1 MKIVLVSPP
10 WPLFNRPSIQIAA
23 LKSYLRQEQ
32 PYVDISCHHPY
43 LDLAARIGFDTYQ
56 IISESNWASEAICA
70 GIIFPEMKDDCNR
83 LFLKTI
89 ERRTVQGKK
98 KPSQPFEPEMV
109 RSVANEVLTS
119 FVSSLDLDAI
129 NLVGLTVS
137 INQLTAAF
145 VIARA
150 VKSFAPS
157 IPIVLGGAAVSG
169 MAGLSILRS
178 FPEIDY
184 VIDGEGERP
193 LSGLIDFL
201 LGKKDSLP
209 KAVYGKM
216 DLPGNKCVRLG
227 HQQKALSD
235 GWQKNQIDCIDTLPM
250 PDFDDYFRDLLRL
263 GPNKRFFPVLPVEF
277 SRGCW
282 WARCNFCNLNLQW
295 SGYRSKS
302 AEKVASEIDM
312 LARRYGLLDFAFMD
326 NSLPRHDAVEFF
338 DLLKGH
344 GRDYRFFAEVRAD
357 YSRDELNAMAMGGL
371 KVIQVGIEALSQ
383 SLLRRMRKGVS
394 VMDNIAVM
402 RHAEEYGLELSANL
416 ILHFPGSTD
425 DEVEETLSVLEFV
438 WPFRPLKVVS
448 FWLGFGS
455 PVAAAPDRFGI
466 KSVGPHPFW
475 RLLFP
480 KGVLAGI
487 TPLVFGYKGDILV
500 QKRRWKR
507 VEQRI
512 AEWQRKRAKLGPQK
526 LLTYRDGG
534 DYLIIR
540 QVLPSGEVLMHR
552 LKGPSR
558 AIYLACL
565 EPMLL
570 QTIFT
575 RFPDRPQK
583 EITAFLKG
591 LVAKRLMFEHQG
603 KFLGLAVRCHN
614 SFIGSV
620 SQG

>member
-1 MKIVLVSPP
+1 MKIALVSPP

-32 PYVDISCHHPY
+32 PYADISCHHPY

-56 IISESNWASEAICA
+56 AISESSWASEAVCA
-70 GIIFPEMKDDCNR
+70 AIIFPEMKDDCDR

-89 ERRTVQGKK
+89 GRRTAPGEK
-98 KPSQPFEPEMV
+98 KPSQPFGPEMV
-109 RSVANEVLTS
+109 RSAANEVLTG
-119 FVSSLDLDAI
+119 FVSSLDLNALDLI
-129 NLVGLTVS
+129 GLTVS
-137 INQLTAAF
+137 INQLTAAL

-150 VKSFAPS
+150 VKSIAPS

-178 FPEIDY
+178 FPDIDY

-201 LGKKDSLP
+201 LGKKDFLP

-216 DLPGNKCVRLG
+216 YLPGHKCVRLG
-227 HQQKALSD
+227 RQQKVLSD
-235 GWQKNQIDCIDTLPM
+235 VWQKEQIDHIDMLPI
-250 PDFDDYFRDLLRL
+250 PDFDGYFRDLLRL
-263 GPNKRFFPVLPVEF
+263 GPDRRFFPVLPVEF

-282 WARCNFCNLNLQW
+282 WARCNFCNLNIQW
-295 SGYRSKS
+295 TGYRSKS
-302 AEKVASEIDM
+302 AEKVASEIDL

-326 NSLPRHDAVEFF
+326 NSLPRHAAARLF

-344 GRDYRFFAEVRAD
+344 GRDYRFFAEIRAD
-357 YSRDELNAMAMGGL
+357 YSRDELNAMARGGL
-371 KVIQVGIEALSQ
+371 KDIQVGIEALSQ
-383 SLLRRMRKGVS
+383 SLLGRMRKGAG
-394 VMDNIAVM
+394 VMDNVAVM
-402 RHAEEYGLELSANL
+402 RHAEESGLNLSANL

-425 DEVEETLSVLEFV
+425 EEVEETLSVLDFV
-438 WPFRPLKVVS
+438 WPFRPLKAVS

-455 PVAAAPDRFGI
+455 PVASDPVRFGI
-466 KSVGPHPFW
+466 KSVGLHPFW
-475 RLLFP
+475 GCIFP
-480 KGVLAGI
+480 KGLLASI
-487 TPLVFGYKGDILV
+487 TPLVLGYRGDMLV

-512 AEWQRKRAKLGPQK
+512 AVWQRERAELGPQK
-526 LLTYRDGG
+526 PLTYRDGG

-570 QTIFT
+570 QTVFAQ
-575 RFPDRPQK
+575 FPERPQK
-583 EITAFLKG
+583 EIEAFLKG

-603 KFLGLAVRCHN
+603 KFLGLAIRCLDEPT
-614 SFIGSV
+614 
-620 SQG
+620 